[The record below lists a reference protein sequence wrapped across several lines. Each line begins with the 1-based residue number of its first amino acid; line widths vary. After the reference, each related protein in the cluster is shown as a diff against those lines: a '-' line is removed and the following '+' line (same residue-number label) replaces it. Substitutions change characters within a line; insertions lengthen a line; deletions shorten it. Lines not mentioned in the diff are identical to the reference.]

1 MFLAKLLLTRMY
13 AFSLCKVTSKWSVF
27 SVHLCYS
34 LLDVYFEQ
42 VVTRGRYHSVG
53 NVSVLGSRKLLVRCR
68 LWHGWQTPLPHL
80 AVKRNGYLIYGRYIG
95 KRMQARTR
103 AHTQARTGL
112 FSSCIAH
119 QVGNGLLF
127 LEIDGNPQERWI
139 VYRLSGGLMV
149 MYRRR
154 GQPD

>member
-1 MFLAKLLLTRMY
+1 MFLAKFFLTRMY
-13 AFSLCKVTSKWSVF
+13 AFSWCCKVTSKWRVLC
-27 SVHLCYS
+27 VHLCYS
-34 LLDVYFEQ
+34 LLDAYCEQ

-68 LWHGWQTPLPHL
+68 LWHGWQTPLAHL

-95 KRMQARTR
+95 KRMQART
-103 AHTQARTGL
+103 HTHTNTHGL
-112 FSSCIAH
+112 ILKLYCPS
-119 QVGNGLLF
+119 GNGLLF